1 MDMTAKTT
9 EELLHSVIEEL
20 WNRGDLGVADDAFA
34 SDYVNHGGLIPD
46 ALRGP
51 EAIKFSV
58 SLYRSAFPALV
69 IRVDDVTCQSGEVLI
84 RWVAHNE
91 PPAIEAM
98 PPKRALR
105 GITRCRLRDGKI
117 AESWTAWDTR
127 TRLIRARRS
136 GA

>member
-1 MDMTAKTT
+1 MKYDTKTD
-9 EELLHSVIEEL
+9 ELVRSVIDEL
-20 WNRGDLGVADDAFA
+20 WNRGDLGLADDVFS

-58 SLYRSAFPALV
+58 SLYRSAFPELL
-69 IRVDDVTCQSGEVLI
+69 ISVDDVTSQSGGVLI
-84 RWVAHNE
+84 RWVAHQQPSE
-91 PPAIEAM
+91 VGVM
-98 PPKRALR
+98 PPGRALR
-105 GITRCRLRDGKI
+105 GITRCRLRGGKV

-127 TRLIRARRS
+127 MRLIRAHRS

>member
-1 MDMTAKTT
+1 MKYETRTDA
-9 EELLHSVIEEL
+9 LARSVIDEL
-20 WNRGDLGVADDAFA
+20 WNRGDLGLADDVFS

-58 SLYRSAFPALV
+58 SLYRSAFPELL
-69 IRVDDVTCQSGEVLI
+69 ISVDDVTSQSGDVLI
-84 RWVAHNE
+84 RWVAHQQPSE
-91 PPAIEAM
+91 GVM
-98 PPKRALR
+98 PPGHGLR
-105 GITRCRLRDGKI
+105 GITRCRLRGGKV

-127 TRLIRARRS
+127 TRLIRAHRS